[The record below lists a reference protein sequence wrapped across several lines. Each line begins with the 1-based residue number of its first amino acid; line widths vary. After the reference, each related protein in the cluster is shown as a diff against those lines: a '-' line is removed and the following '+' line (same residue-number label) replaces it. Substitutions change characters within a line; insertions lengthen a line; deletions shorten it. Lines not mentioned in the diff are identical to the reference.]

1 MKPAS
6 FKYYAPESLEE
17 ALVLKAQYGDE
28 ARILAGGQSLIPA
41 MNFRIMQPTVLLDL
55 NLLAELSHISSKE
68 SAVLHIGA
76 MTRLSEVENDPLIAD
91 KVALLHES
99 LPYIAHPQIRNR
111 GTVGGN
117 IAHADPAAELP
128 VVALATKS
136 RFRVQSTNGSRW
148 INSDDFFRGYF
159 ETAIDSSEI
168 LVELEVPFH
177 AASTGWAFLEV
188 SRRLGDYAMA
198 GIAAV
203 ITLDSDYIC
212 RKARLVY
219 LNLSDAPLEAKQ
231 SADMLVG
238 ETLSDELISQ
248 VANKASEEEIM
259 PMESLHATVNYQRHL
274 ACILTKRALKLAY
287 GRAKET

>member
-41 MNFRIMQPTVLLDL
+41 MNFRIMQPTILLDL
-55 NLLAELSHISSKE
+55 NLLAELSYISSRD

-76 MTRLSEVENDPLIAD
+76 MTRLSEVEDDPLIAD
-91 KVALLHES
+91 RVALLHEA
-99 LPYIAHPQIRNR
+99 LPYIAHPQIRIR

-128 VVALATKS
+128 VVALAMDS
-136 RFRVQSTNGSRW
+136 RFRVQSTNGTRW
-148 INSDDFFRGYF
+148 INSIDFFRGYF
-159 ETAIDSSEI
+159 ETAIGPSEI
-168 LVELEVPFH
+168 LVEIEVPFH
-177 AASTGWAFLEV
+177 AANTGWAFLEV
-188 SRRLGDYAMA
+188 SRRSGDYAMA
-198 GIAAV
+198 GIAAL
-203 ITLDSDYIC
+203 ITLDNKHIC

-238 ETLSDELISQ
+238 ETLSDELIKQ

-274 ACILTKRALKLAY
+274 ACILTKRALELAY
-287 GRAKET
+287 GRAMET

>member
-55 NLLAELSHISSKE
+55 NLLAELSYTSSKD

-76 MTRLSEVENDPLIAD
+76 MTRLSEVEDDPLIAD
-91 KVALLHES
+91 RVALLHES

-128 VVALATKS
+128 VIALATDS

-159 ETAIDSSEI
+159 ETAIEPNEI

-177 AASTGWAFLEV
+177 VTNTGWAFLEV
-188 SRRLGDYAMA
+188 SRRSGDYAMA
-198 GIAAV
+198 GIAV
-203 ITLDSDYIC
+203 LITLDRDYIC
-212 RKARLVY
+212 RQARLVY

-238 ETLSDELISQ
+238 ETLSDELIEQ

-274 ACILTKRALKLAY
+274 ACILTKRALELAY

>member
-17 ALVLKAQYGDE
+17 ALRLKAQYGDE

-41 MNFRIMQPTVLLDL
+41 MNFRIMQPAVLLDL
-55 NLLAELSHISSKE
+55 NLLAELSYISTKDGK
-68 SAVLHIGA
+68 VLQLGA
-76 MTRLSEVENDPLIAD
+76 MTRLNEVEGDVEIAD
-91 KVALLHES
+91 RVSLLHEA

-128 VVALATKS
+128 VVALAMDS
-136 RFRVQSTNGSRW
+136 RFRVQSTNGSHW
-148 INSDDFFRGYF
+148 INSEDFFRGYF

-168 LVELEVPFH
+168 LVEIEMPFLEPC
-177 AASTGWAFLEV
+177 TGWAFLEV
-188 SRRLGDYAMA
+188 SRRPGDYAMA

-203 ITLDSDYIC
+203 ITLDSNHIC

-219 LNLSDAPLEAKQ
+219 LNLSDAPLDAKQ
-231 SADMLVG
+231 SADLLVG
-238 ETLSDELISQ
+238 EMQSNELIME
-248 VANKASEEEIM
+248 VAIKASEEEIM
-259 PMESLHATVNYQRHL
+259 PMGSLHATVNYQRHL
-274 ACILTKRALKLAY
+274 ARILTKRALKLAF
-287 GRAKET
+287 GRAKQT